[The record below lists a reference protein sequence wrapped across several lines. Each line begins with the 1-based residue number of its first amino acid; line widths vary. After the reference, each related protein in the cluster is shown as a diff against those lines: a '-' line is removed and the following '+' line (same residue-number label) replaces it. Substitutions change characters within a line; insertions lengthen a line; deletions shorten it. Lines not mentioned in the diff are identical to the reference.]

1 MIFNVQIHPT
11 LLVICE
17 KNVHNKKFVDVECT
31 KLCILNVQNLVKSI
45 KKLFTLN
52 IHNYVHS
59 FKKITLNVQNYICK
73 GDVLVPK
80 PIG

>member
-31 KLCILNVQNLVKSI
+31 KLCILNV
-45 KKLFTLN
+45 
-52 IHNYVHS
+52 HNYVHS

-80 PIG
+80 PLG

>member
-17 KNVHNKKFVDVECT
+17 KNVHNKKFVDIECT

-45 KKLFTLN
+45 KK
-52 IHNYVHS
+52 IV
-59 FKKITLNVQNYICK
+59 YIEYT
-73 GDVLVPK
+73 
-80 PIG
+80 

>member
-45 KKLFTLN
+45 KK
-52 IHNYVHS
+52 IV
-59 FKKITLNVQNYICK
+59 YIEYT
-73 GDVLVPK
+73 
-80 PIG
+80 